1 MRTNIMLC
9 FLSDVKLVRQ
19 TGAISVAE
27 YQNIGE
33 KKECHTTNESAVRYL
48 LSGVHES
55 VDKLSRLFL
64 VRTNKVAGAIHGYNA
79 THNWEQTHFDYFLH
93 RISDI
98 VPHAKQI
105 TEVIDFDENEPMEEN
120 MNALID
126 VASHV
131 RRYAK
136 AVRKDHPDTEI
147 ILHVDVTGG
156 PRNASMILVALMRLL
171 QYENI
176 RIGKVL
182 YSDYNKKRVEE
193 VNPLYSFFDLVAG
206 AEEFVR
212 HGEVTVMNRFF
223 EQREKSQALRELL
236 ASMRKFAEELK
247 LCHYGDLRD
256 AIVELQRS
264 ITTFSSAPAGNA
276 TAEAKQSDELMR
288 QMLGRIEED
297 YAKILK
303 EELDDIALIR
313 WCIAHDLLQQ
323 AMTLVTER
331 VPEVLVESGFLE
343 IDPTYHEDFAEKLAA
358 DSFGR
363 NSGFYLVSEYKIPN
377 VDEKLK
383 IFDQEA
389 QSMRGLWSR
398 KRQAFFKKFRQ
409 GVTPAEIDAFVS
421 EFDERLNDADELHRF
436 LVWFD
441 RLRQSDGIDVEVR
454 ASGESRYFFEQL
466 APLYRERNADGAEEK
481 GDVWQELLAQ
491 RDKAVVAQL
500 IRCVEN
506 KKVGTP
512 RTYCTFLDLAPV
524 RNARRLYQSGI
535 RTRSKKHASQI
546 LDNYFKIKDERN
558 HTNHARAEKGRM
570 AVDSLKNIMEQ
581 ILKDTEIACRM
592 GKE

>member
-9 FLSDVKLVRQ
+9 FLSDVKLDRK
-19 TGAISVAE
+19 TGAISAVD

-48 LSGVHES
+48 LSGAHEPA
-55 VDKLSRLFL
+55 DQLSRLFL

-79 THNWEQTHFDYFLH
+79 THDWEQTHYDYFLH

-98 VPHAKQI
+98 VPHAEQI
-105 TEVIDFDENEPMEEN
+105 AEAIDFDENEPIEEN
-120 MNALID
+120 MNVLID
-126 VASHV
+126 VSSHV

-136 AVRKDHPDTEI
+136 DVRKDRPDTEI

-223 EQREKSQALRELL
+223 EQREKSQALRALL

-264 ITTFSSAPAGNA
+264 ITTFSSAATGSA

-331 VPEVLVESGFLE
+331 VPEALVDSGFLSLSSE
-343 IDPTYHEDFAEKLAA
+343 EVQALFECKLEED
-358 DSFGR
+358 SMHR
-363 NSGFYLVSEYKIPN
+363 NRGVFLVTEFKCKN
-377 VDEKLK
+377 MKNFQKAKNEWR
-383 IFDQEA
+383 E
-389 QSMRGLWSR
+389 
-398 KRQAFFKKFRQ
+398 KRQRFFKEFRQ
-409 GVTPAEIDAFVS
+409 EVTEDKINEFVDGRLSDRFEVRLKDAETLRAFLLWLNRMRSPEKCSLQHTEHGRMYLEQVKPIYIDAT
-421 EFDERLNDADELHRF
+421 
-436 LVWFD
+436 
-441 RLRQSDGIDVEVR
+441 
-454 ASGESRYFFEQL
+454 
-466 APLYRERNADGAEEK
+466 K
-481 GDVWQELLAQ
+481 GDWDALLANTDNFVVAKLIRILGSQ
-491 RDKAVVAQL
+491 DSKCPFLDIEWKPGACRLYEAGIEPRDK
-500 IRCVEN
+500 N
-506 KKVGTP
+506 
-512 RTYCTFLDLAPV
+512 LAED
-524 RNARRLYQSGI
+524 
-535 RTRSKKHASQI
+535 I
-546 LDNYFKIKDERN
+546 LDKYFVIKDERN

-581 ILKDTEIACRM
+581 ILTDTEIACRM
-592 GKE
+592 AKEQA